1 MKRQRRASPCLDD
14 CNFRLY
20 KSTPK
25 VGHDIL
31 TAFCVRLK
39 NKMKTINLTAG
50 IQCTLSILGELKVP
64 MTRNFTP
71 NVYDC
76 IVKIT

>member
-1 MKRQRRASPCLDD
+1 VVCEICLV
-14 CNFRLY
+14 CEFVRTVPSHALFVYLILVKNYYFLC
-20 KSTPK
+20 KS
-25 VGHDIL
+25 VFI
-31 TAFCVRLK
+31 
-39 NKMKTINLTAG
+39 
-50 IQCTLSILGELKVP
+50 KVP